1 MKPMRWRKHIDFKLE
16 IKQWKK
22 YKIIKT
28 HFTWWMMM
36 NRIPFFFLQNHLPN
50 ERMSCGT
57 VCFPLNSACILACCS
72 SSCFWFFFSLV
83 WFSFKTNRFKYK
95 HIHTAHHVIR
105 NWRDFLLSWR
115 IVLNSIRTFCNILA
129 ELIITYFLLV
139 LRSDNDRF
147 SIVHVSCT
155 ILQDKTRLN

>member
-1 MKPMRWRKHIDFKLE
+1 MNPLRWRKHIDFKLE

-50 ERMSCGT
+50 ECAVAPCVFRLIQP
-57 VCFPLNSACILACCS
+57 VFWHAVPLL
-72 SSCFWFFFSLV
+72 SCFWIFFF
-83 WFSFKTNRFKYK
+83 WFSFKTNRFEYK

-115 IVLNSIRTFCNILA
+115 IVLNSIWTFCNILA

-139 LRSDNDRF
+139 LRSDDDRF

-155 ILQDKTRLN
+155 IL